1 MGFIEEV
8 FVYFCKHVIN
18 DMSHER
24 CNFNMNVRLSGQMNL
39 GYLVI
44 FYVGVCPRNNNIQSG
59 RLLKI
64 SGFLLIIIDLKF
76 TYWFLIAV
84 FIWSRFRG
92 FGSAFSST
100 SFVLSAFRTPRTI
113 FRNQKRFKQSS
124 NAGIISQNI
133 IIVFGTLNNQFYSP
147 IRRLRHQ
154 VVR

>member
-1 MGFIEEV
+1 MRVGVQFQYECPFIWPNE
-8 FVYFCKHVIN
+8 
-18 DMSHER
+18 
-24 CNFNMNVRLSGQMNL
+24 SGL
-39 GYLVI
+39 FGG
-44 FYVGVCPRNNNIQSG
+44 FYVGVHPRNGYIQSG

-100 SFVLSAFRTPRTI
+100 SFVLSALRTPRTI

-133 IIVFGTLNNQFYSP
+133 IIVFGTLN
-147 IRRLRHQ
+147 
-154 VVR
+154 V

>member
-1 MGFIEEV
+1 MQFQYECPFIWPNE
-8 FVYFCKHVIN
+8 
-18 DMSHER
+18 
-24 CNFNMNVRLSGQMNL
+24 SGL
-39 GYLVI
+39 FGEI
-44 FYVGVCPRNNNIQSG
+44 FYVGVRPRNNNIQSG

-76 TYWFLIAV
+76 TYWFLMAV

-133 IIVFGTLNNQFYSP
+133 IIVFGTLKIQISSSRIRQFRNP
-147 IRRLRHQ
+147 

>member
-1 MGFIEEV
+1 MRVGVQFQYECPFIWP
-8 FVYFCKHVIN
+8 
-18 DMSHER
+18 
-24 CNFNMNVRLSGQMNL
+24 MNL
-39 GYLVI
+39 GYLVV
-44 FYVGVCPRNNNIQSG
+44 FDVGVRPRNNNIQSG

-133 IIVFGTLNNQFYSP
+133 IIVFGTLKIQISSSRIRQFRNP
-147 IRRLRHQ
+147 

>member
-1 MGFIEEV
+1 M
-8 FVYFCKHVIN
+8 
-18 DMSHER
+18 
-24 CNFNMNVRLSGQMNL
+24 NFRFFWPNESGL
-39 GYLVI
+39 FGGV
-44 FYVGVCPRNNNIQSG
+44 FYVGVHPRNHNIQSG

-100 SFVLSAFRTPRTI
+100 SFVLRALRTPRTI

-133 IIVFGTLNNQFYSP
+133 IIVFGTLNA
-147 IRRLRHQ
+147 
-154 VVR
+154 